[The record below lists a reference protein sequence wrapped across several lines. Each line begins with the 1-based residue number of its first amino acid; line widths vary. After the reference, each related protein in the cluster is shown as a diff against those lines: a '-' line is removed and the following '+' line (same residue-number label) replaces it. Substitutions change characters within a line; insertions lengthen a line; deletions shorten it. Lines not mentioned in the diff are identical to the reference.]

1 MRPVH
6 RGTVPSM
13 AGQPK
18 HYKSATDAN
27 EDLEQR
33 LGKFCSYCERPL
45 NKGSSE
51 VEHVSPKVLDE
62 DGRLN
67 WDNFLLACKTCN
79 TVKSR
84 KKTSDEAFLRPD
96 RDNTFLAFV
105 YSMGGF
111 VKTSNGSVLDKE
123 NAIRAQNLIDLVGL
137 DRNPAEGWPNP
148 SPRDDRYEKREAIW
162 RFATLLK
169 SKFLDTPEDVETIVI
184 GAYELGFFSVW
195 MAVFHDF
202 PTVRLA
208 LIEKF
213 NGTKE
218 ANCFDETGLPIPR
231 PGGRI

>member
-6 RGTVPSM
+6 RGPVPFV

-18 HYKSATDAN
+18 NYKSATGAN

-33 LGKFCSYCERPL
+33 LGKFCSYCERRL
-45 NKGSSE
+45 HKGSIE
-51 VEHVSPKVLDE
+51 VEHVSPKVIDE

-79 TVKSR
+79 TVKLT
-84 KKTSDEAFLRPD
+84 KKTNVEAFLWPD

-105 YSMGGF
+105 YSLGGF
-111 VKTSNGSVLDKE
+111 IKTSDGSVLDEE
-123 NAIRAQNLIDLVGL
+123 NAMRAQNLIDLVGL

-148 SPRDDRYEKREAIW
+148 SPRDDRYEEREARW

-169 SKFLDTPEDVETIVI
+169 SKFQDTPEDVETIVE
-184 GAYELGFFSVW
+184 GAYQLGFFSVW
-195 MAVFHDF
+195 MAVFHD
-202 PTVRLA
+202 VSAIRLA

-218 ANCFDETGLPIPR
+218 ANCFGKTGLPVPR